1 MFWMHD
7 HQQDDARDIAA
18 ILAELET
25 GGDPPDWLIDAL
37 YGGCD
42 NV

>member
-1 MFWMHD
+1 MFWDHD

-18 ILAELET
+18 ALDLLST

-37 YGGCD
+37 YGGHD
-42 NV
+42 DV